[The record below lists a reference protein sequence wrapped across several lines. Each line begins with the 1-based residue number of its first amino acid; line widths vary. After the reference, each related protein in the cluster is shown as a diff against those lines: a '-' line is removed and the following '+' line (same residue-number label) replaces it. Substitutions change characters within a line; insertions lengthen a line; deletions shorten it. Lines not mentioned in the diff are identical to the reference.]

1 MFEILDPTYSEAAD
15 ELAAA
20 ERPPTLQGLT
30 VGIVSN
36 GKQNT
41 ATFFD
46 ALEHELREQHG
57 VAEVVRLTKGNYSAP
72 AEAEIMN
79 AAQSWHALIAGIG
92 D

>member
-20 ERPPTLQGLT
+20 DRPASLQGLT
-30 VGIVSN
+30 LGIVSN

-46 ALEHELREQHG
+46 ALERELREQHG
-57 VAEVVRLTKGNYSAP
+57 VAEVVRVIKGNYSAP
-72 AEAEIMN
+72 AEPDIMN
-79 AAQSWHALIAGIG
+79 AAQSWHALVAGIG

>member
-1 MFEILDPTYSEAAD
+1 MFEILDPTYNEAAE
-15 ELAAA
+15 ELAPAV
-20 ERPPTLQGLT
+20 RPASLEGLT

-46 ALEHELREQHG
+46 ALEQELRQHHG
-57 VAEVVRLTKGNYSAP
+57 VASVVRMTKGNYSAP
-72 AEAEIMN
+72 AEAEIMS
-79 AAQSWHALIAGIG
+79 AAQTWHALIAGIG